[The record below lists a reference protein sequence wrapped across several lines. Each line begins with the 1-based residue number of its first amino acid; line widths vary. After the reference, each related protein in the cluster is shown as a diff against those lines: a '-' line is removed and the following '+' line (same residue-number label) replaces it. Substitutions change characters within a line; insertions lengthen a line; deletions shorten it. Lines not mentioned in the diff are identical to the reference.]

1 MELDKYF
8 YKLYESY
15 DDLAKYY
22 NKLALYWE
30 NKQIYGKIKS
40 ILNKSMPFFVILYAI
55 FYIAIIKYGLYFTTI
70 KSALLCTLSIIGVPL
85 AIGTL
90 LNSITSYYKKKALNK
105 VTNITP
111 IKSNLVKEANILDCS
126 ILERVYTSRRNIII
140 DAQKKF
146 NNISYPNN
154 NKRNLIIDKFCLTN
168 LENKLNSKFL
178 ELDYIEQKEELLTTK
193 VLLNESYLFFKSLKA
208 TFKAGGEY
216 FLCTTLIS
224 KFLID
229 TSITGLFS
237 GINIT
242 TPWFI
247 GLILSGIIGN
257 SIYNKMIDDKIK
269 VFNYINDSLREKGID
284 TTKSDFD
291 LDKEFTR
298 KKDKIINE
306 VVSLLV
312 DINKETTTISNVSNK
327 KLSYS
332 FTRGT
337 TLDNNDIE
345 DMTYDNSE
353 KNSKLVRR
361 INHKYY

>member
-1 MELDKYF
+1 MELDKYL

-15 DDLAKYY
+15 DNLAKYY
-22 NKLALYWE
+22 NKLVLYWE
-30 NKQIYGKIKS
+30 SKQTYGKLKS
-40 ILNKSMPFFVILYAI
+40 ILNKSIPFFVILYGI
-55 FYIAIIKYGLYFTTI
+55 FYLGIRNFSLYFTTV
-70 KSALLCTLSIIGVPL
+70 KSALLCALGITIAPL

-111 IKSNLVKEANILDCS
+111 IKSSLVKEANILDCS

-140 DAQKKF
+140 EAQKKF

-193 VLLNESYLFFKSLKA
+193 VLLDENYLFFESLKA
-208 TFKAGGEY
+208 TFKTGGEY
-216 FLCTTLIS
+216 FFYTALIS
-224 KFLID
+224 KFLIG

-242 TPWFI
+242 IPWFI
-247 GLILSGIIGN
+247 GLMVSGIVGN
-257 SIYNKMIDDKIK
+257 FIYNKMIDDKIK
-269 VFNYINDSLREKGID
+269 VFNYINKNLKGKGID

-291 LDKEFTR
+291 LDKEITR
-298 KKDKIINE
+298 EKDKIINE

-312 DINKETTTISNVSNK
+312 DINKETITASNISNK
-327 KLSYS
+327 KLEYS
-332 FTRGT
+332 FTKGT
-337 TLDNNDIE
+337 TLDNNNIE
-345 DMTYDNSE
+345 DMIYDNS
-353 KNSKLVRR
+353 KTNSKLVRR
-361 INHKYY
+361 RNHKYY